1 VAEPT
6 SPATRTDFAKV
17 LDESCDGDHE
27 GLLISRQRV
36 ARQTGGGRWSPAVPG
51 EQGCSAPVALQ
62 IHRQHGFGLV
72 LGLQPTAPGFTVVP
86 VKILQIAPA
95 LHGAQMQSTEGSY
108 PVVVWALVEN
118 DDGSDEVIGL
128 AVGGNGDR
136 APIPPEP
143 GTFETYRQSG

>member
-1 VAEPT
+1 ML
-6 SPATRTDFAKV
+6 R
-17 LDESCDGDHE
+17 
-27 GLLISRQRV
+27 
-36 ARQTGGGRWSPAVPG
+36 
-51 EQGCSAPVALQ
+51 PVALQ

-118 DDGSDEVIGL
+118 DDGSEDVIGL
-128 AVGGNGDR
+128 AVGGKGDR
-136 APIPPEP
+136 ALIPPEP